1 MALLELQD
9 IEFNY
14 SDKELYNRINL
25 KLNPGEHGVIVGV
38 NGSGK
43 TTIFNI
49 ITGEIKPN
57 KGKVIWE
64 ANVTY
69 SLLDQQLK
77 IDVDMSANDYLYGVY
92 KDLFEKEKEM
102 TKLYEQSAASDNFEK
117 LIEKASKISD
127 YLVDKGFYSLQEKV
141 GKLVHG
147 LGISDNMLHSKLSHL
162 SSGQREKIYLAKMLL
177 EEKDILL
184 MDEPTN
190 FLDST
195 QVKWLSSYLQD
206 YPKAYLV
213 ISHDVSFIKEIGNVF
228 FCLENKN
235 LTRYK
240 ADYDTF
246 MASHALDLEMYEKNY
261 KAQQRY
267 IKKEEDFIAK
277 HIVRATS
284 SKAAKSRRAR
294 LEHLTRLEA
303 PGKEEGIV
311 NFSFPFSKYVGDK
324 VIEVNELEIG
334 YKGKSILPPISFLL
348 KKDEKIAILGKNG
361 VGKTTFIR
369 TILGFLPKIYG
380 DFTLNPDLQINYF
393 NQDEVINLNLTPFDY
408 IKLFYPNL
416 TNTEVRTFLGKVG
429 VKKETAMRK
438 MSELSGGE
446 ITKTRFALLTMKK
459 SNILILDEPTNHLDS
474 KAKESL
480 FKAIENYPGAV
491 ILISHEKDFYDGL
504 VDYEL
509 QL

>member
-14 SDKELYNRINL
+14 SDKELYNSISL

-43 TTIFNI
+43 STLFNI
-49 ITGEIKPN
+49 ITGEIRPN

-64 ANVTY
+64 DNVTY

-77 IDVDMSANDYLYGVY
+77 INNDMNAIDYLYGVY
-92 KDLFEKEKEM
+92 KELFEKEALM
-102 TKLYEQSAASDNFEK
+102 TSLYEQAATSDNFEK
-117 LIEKASKISD
+117 IIEKASKIGD

-141 GKLVHG
+141 GKLVDG
-147 LGISDNMLHSKLSHL
+147 LGIQKDLLNRKLSTL

-177 EEKDILL
+177 EENDVLL

-190 FLDST
+190 FLDAT
-195 QVKWLSSYLQD
+195 QVKWLASYLNN
-206 YPKAYLV
+206 YKNAFLV
-213 ISHDVSFIKEIGNVF
+213 ISHDTAFMKEIGDVF
-228 FCLENKN
+228 FCLENKK

-246 MASHALDLEMYEKNY
+246 VASRALDLEMYEKNY

-284 SKAAKSRRAR
+284 SRAAKSRRAR
-294 LEHLTRLEA
+294 LAHLTRLEA

-311 NFSFPFSKYVGDK
+311 NFTFPFSKYVGDK
-324 VIEVNELEIG
+324 VLEVEELEIG
-334 YKGKSILPPISFLL
+334 YEYSLLPPISFLL
-348 KKDEKIAILGKNG
+348 KKDEKIAIIGKNG
-361 VGKTTFIR
+361 IGKTTFIK
-369 TILGFLPKIYG
+369 TILSKIPKICG
-380 DFTLNPDLQINYF
+380 DFRLNPDLKINYF
-393 NQDEVINLNLTPFDY
+393 NQDEQIDLSLTPFDY
-408 IKLFYPNL
+408 VKVHFPNL
-416 TNTEVRTFLGKVG
+416 TNTEVRTMLGTVG

-446 ITKTRFALLTMKK
+446 ITKTRFAILTKTK
-459 SNILILDEPTNHLDS
+459 SNMLVLDEPTNHLDA
-474 KAKESL
+474 KAKQSL
-480 FKAIENYPGAV
+480 FEAIENYPGAV

-504 VDYEL
+504 VDYEI